1 MKKITAAAIG
11 LLALAMLA
19 GCGSGSDDDSWAAQ
33 VDGVAIPAGDLRRL
47 VDERMEDS
55 PDARRQDVA
64 NDALQALLSDQVVLN
79 AAQKRHIDVTPAQ
92 VEERLLQLH
101 GPDWKDP
108 DPRYRETVR
117 REMILERTALA
128 DLGARARVPDSAL
141 RAYFEEHKAEY
152 GSPARVQIRQI
163 VVAEKPKAEALRGD
177 VEKGGDFAELAR
189 ANSIGPEAS
198 EGGMLPPFAKGEMPE
213 AFDRAFELE
222 PGRVS
227 PVIESPYGF
236 HLFLVIARLPA
247 HEASFDE
254 VREKIAL
261 ELGERQLADL
271 RREWVRSLRKNAD
284 IKVND
289 RVMESLQ

>member
-1 MKKITAAAIG
+1 MKRLAALLFG
-11 LLALAMLA
+11 LVVLA
-19 GCGSGSDDDSWAAQ
+19 GCGGGSDDDSWAAQ
-33 VDGVAIPAGDLRRL
+33 VDGVAIPAADLRRL
-47 VDERMEDS
+47 VEERMEDS

-79 AAQKRHIDVTPAQ
+79 AAAKRHIEVTPAQ

-152 GSPARVQIRQI
+152 GTPARVQIRQI
-163 VVAEKPKAEALRGD
+163 VVAEKPKAEELRAEL
-177 VEKGGDFAELAR
+177 EKGGDFAELAR

-213 AFDRAFELE
+213 AFDRAFEVE

-236 HLFLVIARLPA
+236 HLFLVVARLPA

-271 RREWVRSLRKNAD
+271 RREWVRSLRKNAEV
-284 IKVND
+284 KVND